1 MSDLIK
7 KLKDILPVKDKF
19 KLAFLFFLMIIG
31 GALEVLSIGII
42 AGFVAVVANPE
53 TLLENNIAKSI
64 LDFFNIEDSRDILL
78 YGSVFLIFIFLFKN
92 AYLVLYK
99 YIKSRFIFNRYKSFS
114 ERLFSI
120 YMNVPYSFHLQRNSA
135 DLIRN
140 ITNESRTL
148 ATNIMLPFLQIATEV
163 IITIG
168 IITLLLFVEPFV
180 TLITIVLL
188 GGVSFLFLH
197 TTKKKMKKYGEEA
210 LQERSKIIKLV
221 NEGVGGFKDATIMN
235 RQIWFIEKFQKSIS
249 SLAKT
254 HVYQQTTKQAVRPVV
269 ETIAI
274 TGMLLISLILLDRGY
289 SIGELA
295 SVLALFAL
303 SIQRLLPAIN
313 SIIGEYTGLRYH
325 AHALT
330 PIHEDLTRL
339 KEYEDKNKQVSDD
352 KLELKK
358 IIELRDVSFSYSD
371 SKEKVLDNVSLEIKK
386 GSAVGIVGP
395 TGSGKTTLVD
405 LILGLLVPQ
414 KGGVF
419 VDQQNINKNTLAWQK
434 NIGYIPQFIYLSD
447 DTIRNNIAFGID
459 EEKIN
464 QERIK
469 EVLGVAHLN
478 EFVDKLEEGVNTH
491 IGERG
496 IRLSGGQRQRIGI
509 ARALYN
515 NPEVLVM
522 DEATSSLDNITEK
535 FVIDA
540 IEKLKK
546 ERTVIIIAHRL
557 TTVKNCDTLYLLK
570 DGKIA
575 AKGSYE
581 ELLRDNKEFQKM
593 VDSSKN

>member
-254 HVYQQTTKQAVRPVV
+254 HFYQQTTKQAVRPVV